1 MDFFKKTFT
10 DYKKQKGLKTSD
22 FDAITYHLPFTKMG
36 LKANNIAIEG
46 QDQATMIKLERS
58 FAAAKQLSSRVGNI
72 YTASLYM
79 SLLSLLE
86 NGELPAGSLIGLF
99 SYGSGAM
106 AEFYS
111 GKLVEGYEKQVDP
124 TADQAMLDR
133 RKKLT
138 VKQYEDVFNTALLD
152 PEDGLELTSDDEVG
166 TWYFAGTKD
175 HIRQYRVKE

>member
-1 MDFFKKTFT
+1 
-10 DYKKQKGLKTSD
+10 
-22 FDAITYHLPFTKMG
+22 MG
-36 LKANNIAIEG
+36 LKANNLAIEG

-58 FAAAKQLSSRVGNI
+58 FAASKQLSSRVGNI

-86 NGELPAGSLIGLF
+86 NADLPADSLVGLF

-111 GKLVEGYEKQVDP
+111 GKLVAGYEKQIDP
-124 TADQAMLDR
+124 AADQAMLDR

-138 VKQYEDVFNTALLD
+138 VTQYEDVFNTALLD
-152 PEDGLELTSDDEVG
+152 PEDGRELTSDDEAG
-166 TWYFAGTKD
+166 TWYFAGTKK
-175 HIRQYRVKE
+175 HIRQYRQK